1 MSPSKKS
8 KQPAADQKPEAAK
21 ENGATDVNEEI
32 VVSDDEEEEQT
43 EETDKSKAEESS
55 AMDKLTDVG
64 EEKQMDGNKM
74 KEAFLALRKQED
86 ADKEAERKR

>member
-8 KQPAADQKPEAAK
+8 KQATAEQKPEAVTDS
-21 ENGATDVNEEI
+21 ENGVDVNEDA
-32 VVSDDEEEEQT
+32 VSDDEEEEQK
-43 EETDKSKAEESS
+43 ETDKSKAEESS
-55 AMDKLTDVG
+55 AMDKLTDVV

-86 ADKEAERKR
+86 ADKETERKR